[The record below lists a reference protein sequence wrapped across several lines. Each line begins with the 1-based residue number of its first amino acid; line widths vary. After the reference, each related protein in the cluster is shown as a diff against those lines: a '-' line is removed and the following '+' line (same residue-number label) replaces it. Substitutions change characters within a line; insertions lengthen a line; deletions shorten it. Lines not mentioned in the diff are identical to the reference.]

1 MNNTAG
7 QSYWFSEMGLWGSTP
22 VQTYEFGPEH
32 HANMWHTF
40 EEVSEYDLGSF
51 MEFLQGRPHA
61 YDGEGTAEDWQHTC
75 PTCKVLADEFNERA
89 N

>member
-1 MNNTAG
+1 MNKA

-51 MEFLQGRPHA
+51 MEFLQGKPHA